1 MGHIIRKRRRI
12 AAADHPLEGDME
24 SNTVLR
30 VAGTS
35 NPRKLA
41 GAIAHGLR
49 QYKEIE
55 MVACGA
61 LAVNQA
67 VKGICVAR
75 QYLEPDGYDL
85 VSQPAFTILDPEAA
99 EHRTAIRFWLTLSDR
114 WGPVQPLRRV
124 ERTPLLGDCTPLGA
138 ADA

>member
-1 MGHIIRKRRRI
+1 
-12 AAADHPLEGDME
+12 ME

-35 NPRKLA
+35 SPRKLA

-49 QYKEIE
+49 KHNEIE

-61 LAVNQA
+61 AAMNQA
-67 VKGICVAR
+67 TKGIAVAR

-99 EHRTAIRFWLTLSDR
+99 EHRTAIRFWLTLADCA
-114 WGPVQPLRRV
+114 GPVKRLRRV
-124 ERTPLLGDCTPLGA
+124 ERTPLLGDCRPLGGE
-138 ADA
+138 DGT